1 MNPANLIK
9 GILFSNVFYGFCAVA
24 LCIETAFQQQIPLAS
39 PLFYLVIFGI
49 TVVYYT
55 HAYRNLYLAVYKSS
69 NERTWWYYRNRHI
82 LPYTQV
88 ILSATVICATA
99 LLVLQYG
106 ADLRQIPRVSWV
118 VLSAFAL
125 LTAFYYGIELPGKGL
140 LSLRSIGLIKP
151 FLIGMIWAGTVSVLP
166 VFFHDFAHH
175 TSLLLST
182 TTLFLLIKNWL
193 FISILCI
200 LFDIKDYAEDHN
212 LQLKTFV
219 VRFGLRKTL
228 FEIILPMAV
237 ASWCCIILV
246 VIAGNYPLTR
256 ILINAIPFLLLIT
269 VCYSMYQRKTILYYL
284 AIIDGLM
291 LVKAACGI
299 IGMVILK

>member
-1 MNPANLIK
+1 MNPVNLLK
-9 GILFSNVFYGFCAVA
+9 GILFSNVFYGVCAVA
-24 LCIETAFQQQIPLAS
+24 LSVETAFQQQIPLAS
-39 PLFYLVIFGI
+39 PLFYLVIFGV

-55 HAYRNLYLAVYKSS
+55 HAYRNQYLAVSKSA
-69 NERTWWYYRNRHI
+69 NERTWWYYRHRHL

-88 ILSATVICATA
+88 ILSVSALCATA
-99 LLVLQYG
+99 LLALQY
-106 ADLRQIPRVSWV
+106 APDLRQIPTASWV
-118 VLSAFAL
+118 VLCVFAL

-166 VFFHDFAHH
+166 VFFHDLTHH
-175 TSLLLST
+175 TSVLFSS

-246 VIAGNYPLTR
+246 VIAGNFPLAR
-256 ILINAIPFLLLIT
+256 ILINVIPFLLLIT

-299 IGMVILK
+299 IGMVVLK

>member
-1 MNPANLIK
+1 MNPGGFIK
-9 GILFSNVFYGFCAVA
+9 GILFSNVFYGCCAVA
-24 LCIETAFQQQIPLAS
+24 LCIETAFQQQIPVAE
-39 PLFYLVIFGI
+39 PLFYLLIFGI

-55 HAYRNLYLAVYKSS
+55 YAYRNQYLAMNART
-69 NERTWWYYRNRHI
+69 NERTHWYYQNRHI
-82 LPYTQV
+82 LPCTQV
-88 ILSATVICATA
+88 ILSVAVTGTA
-99 LLVLQYG
+99 IYLALKYMDQYQHISTASWIILLIFPVL
-106 ADLRQIPRVSWV
+106 A
-118 VLSAFAL
+118 VL
-125 LTAFYYGIELPGKGL
+125 YYGMELPGKGF
-140 LSLRSIGLIKP
+140 LSLRSVGLIKP
-151 FLIGMIWAGTVSVLP
+151 FLIGLIWAGTVSVLP
-166 VFFHDFAHH
+166 VFFHDLTHQ
-175 TSLLLST
+175 TTLLIST

-237 ASWCCIILV
+237 ASWCCIILI
-246 VIAGNYPLTR
+246 VIAGNFPLMR

-291 LVKAACGI
+291 LVKAVCGI
-299 IGMVILK
+299 LGMVVVK

>member
-1 MNPANLIK
+1 MNPANLLK
-9 GILFSNVFYGFCAVA
+9 GILFSNVFYGVCAVA
-24 LCIETAFQQQIPLAS
+24 LAVETDFQQQIPLAS

-49 TVVYYT
+49 TIVYYT
-55 HAYRNLYLAVYKSS
+55 HAYRNQYLAAHENA
-69 NERTWWYYRNRHI
+69 NERTWWYYRNRHL

-88 ILSATVICATA
+88 ILSAIVLGASA
-99 LLVLQYG
+99 LLVLQY
-106 ADLRQIPRVSWV
+106 ATDLRQVSGASWII
-118 VLSAFAL
+118 LCAFAL
-125 LTAFYYGIELPGKGL
+125 LTAFYYGIELPGRGL

-166 VFFHDFAHH
+166 VFFHDLTHH
-175 TSLLLST
+175 STVLFST

-246 VIAGNYPLTR
+246 VIAGNFPLAR

-299 IGMVILK
+299 IGMVVLK